1 MPQTN
6 AITIHD
12 LDDKQERAARLLAQ
26 GKFKIFQIAQILG
39 VVPATI
45 SRWVKIPQF
54 NAYVEEVRATRDV
67 EYAAKLASSDVD
79 LTQRM
84 LMDAAPVAM
93 QKIMDITFGE
103 KQTDEKFIVE
113 NCRDILDRSGHG
125 KSEKKTQG
133 PQINMNKVAIVTG
146 AEHLAHMM
154 KGVEGMVV
162 EELEDE

>member
-12 LDDKQERAARLLAQ
+12 LDDRQERGARLLAQ
-26 GKFKIFQIAQILG
+26 GKFKIFQIAQIVG
-39 VVPATI
+39 VIPATI
-45 SRWVKIPQF
+45 SRWLKIPAF
-54 NAYVEEVRATRDV
+54 IAYVDEVRAIRDV

-84 LMDAAPVAM
+84 LLDAAPVAL
-93 QKIMDITFGE
+93 QKIMDITFDE
-103 KQTDEKFIVE
+103 KQVDEKFIVD
-113 NCRDILDRSGHG
+113 NCKDLLDRSGHG